1 MTPTQR
7 TWLIVGVIV
16 LVILMTNT
24 PAFATKP
31 GALLSTRFEIQHAR
45 SIIARIW
52 QAHGYALTV
61 TSGLDSTHS
70 ATSLHYVGLA
80 EDYRTRDVA
89 PSDLAIMVNEVRAA
103 LGSDYD
109 VILETDHLHVE
120 YDHGGAHG

>member
-16 LVILMTNT
+16 LVMLMTKT

-31 GALLSTRFEIQHAR
+31 GATLSVRYEIQRAR
-45 SIIARIW
+45 AIIAAIW
-52 QAHGYALTV
+52 LAHGYTLTV
-61 TSGLDSTHS
+61 TSGTDSTHK
-70 ATSLHYVGLA
+70 ADSLHYAGLA

-89 PSDLAIMVNEVRAA
+89 PSDLVIMVNEVRAQ

-109 VILETDHLHVE
+109 VIVESDHLHVE
-120 YDHGGAHG
+120 YDPGGVNG